1 MDFDFQGLLLAVL
14 IAVPVAFALGWAA
27 SRMDL
32 RQWRRDSRA
41 SMRAYFEGLNLLL
54 NEQQDKAIDTF
65 IESVQRD
72 PETSELH
79 FALGNLFRR
88 RGEFARAVRVH
99 EHLLARSD
107 LRAPER
113 ERAQLALA
121 EDFMKAGL
129 FDHAESAWRALEG
142 GSYDREARLAL
153 LTLAERSR
161 DWRRALEL
169 AERLDG
175 GGAGS
180 FATRRAHYECELALA
195 ADAQGHPADADL
207 ALARAR
213 QLAPGAARPL
223 VLSGQRLQRAG
234 RDVEALAAWDELR
247 AVQPAAFLLVAANY
261 AAAALASQRAP
272 AARQTLQAQYAQ
284 QPAVELLAA
293 LDRLDADDAQGLE
306 VRALRWTRH
315 LGQSPSLDAA
325 GHLLALPPEQW
336 GPEGLQALRTAVAQ
350 AAQPLQR
357 FRCAAC
363 GFEAQHY
370 FWQCPG
376 CLSWDSYPPQ
386 RIEAL

>member
-72 PETSELH
+72 PETAELH

-129 FDHAESAWRALEG
+129 FDHAENAWRALEG

-175 GGAGS
+175 GSAGS

-195 ADAQGHPADADL
+195 ADAQGRADDADL

-213 QLAPGAARPL
+213 QLAPGAARAL

-247 AVQPAAFLLVAANY
+247 AVQPAAFLLVAEDY
-261 AAAALASQRAP
+261 AAAALASKRAP

-293 LDRLDADDAQGLE
+293 LDRLDADDPHGP
-306 VRALRWTRH
+306 ALRAARWMRH
-315 LGQSPSLDAA
+315 LGQSPSLGAA
-325 GHLLALPPEQW
+325 GHLLALPPAQW
-336 GPEGLQALRTAVAQ
+336 VPDGLQALRTAVAQ